1 MEANGR
7 PVLLVP
13 PAKKEGKKL
22 PFFQRVVKPSHSLSG
37 LRVGAHEFQHSLR
50 SDARPS

>member
-13 PAKKEGKKL
+13 PAKKEGKS
-22 PFFQRVVKPSHSLSG
+22 FPSSSI
-37 LRVGAHEFQHSLR
+37 
-50 SDARPS
+50 SD